1 MADIRPYPVFF
12 DLTKQPV
19 LVVGGGVV
27 GMRKAQGLAI
37 AGARVS
43 VISAKFPDAWKD
55 VPAAISR
62 VKEPY
67 AARHMQSARWRL
79 VFAATD
85 SSDVNEAVARDAAA
99 AGILC
104 CRCDLPHGGD
114 FFGAAAW
121 QQDGITVAVS
131 TATSSPAL
139 ASRVRDAIGASL
151 DPIYAQWTKL
161 FAQWRPTVL
170 RQVTSPKQR
179 QELLRH
185 LAGDQMEQVLRN
197 HGKEGGQAF
206 FEQSLAV
213 AMAASSR
220 EVSPHAS

>member
-1 MADIRPYPVFF
+1 
-12 DLTKQPV
+12 
-19 LVVGGGVV
+19 
-27 GMRKAQGLAI
+27 
-37 AGARVS
+37 
-43 VISAKFPDAWKD
+43 
-55 VPAAISR
+55 
-62 VKEPY
+62 
-67 AARHMQSARWRL
+67 MQSARWRL
-79 VFAATD
+79 AFAATD

-131 TATSSPAL
+131 TAASSPAL
-139 ASRVRDAIGASL
+139 AGRVRDAIGASL
-151 DPIYAQWTKL
+151 DPIYTQWTK
-161 FAQWRPTVL
+161 VL
-170 RQVTSPKQR
+170 RT
-179 QELLRH
+179 
-185 LAGDQMEQVLRN
+185 